1 MCQTS
6 LPGMRSLPRLLLAA
20 CAASLAAACALGS
33 SLELGDEGAAGPE
46 TSAAYDASPAQSDG
60 AATPSPG
67 PVETADGGSASACAK
82 ASPGDACGLLAQCG
96 CAADETCDLV
106 ASRATCVKAGAK
118 AAAAACTATSD
129 CARGLTCRGGAC
141 RPFCDAA
148 AACSAPG
155 LGACASPVEA
165 TSAVQACMVS
175 CELQSPA
182 KTCGSGTCALEATT
196 TDCRP
201 AGTKTIGSFCTG
213 ATECVAGATCAP
225 TIYGKM
231 CLRWCRIGAGEC
243 PGFGICTSP
252 FSTAIKLGN
261 VEYGVCPN

>member
-6 LPGMRSLPRLLLAA
+6 LPGMRFLPRLLFAA

-33 SLELGDEGAAGPE
+33 SLELTDEGPGGE
-46 TSAAYDASPAQSDG
+46 GTSAAYDASPAQSDG
-60 AATPSPG
+60 AATAPG
-67 PVETADGGSASACAK
+67 SGETADGASPSSCAK

-106 ASRATCVKAGAK
+106 ASRATCVKSGAK
-118 AAAAACTATSD
+118 AAAASCTTTSD

-141 RPFCDAA
+141 RPFCDGATS
-148 AACSAPG
+148 CSAPG

-165 TSAVQACMVS
+165 TSTLQACAVT
-175 CELQSPA
+175 CELQAPG
-182 KTCGSGTCALEATT
+182 KNCGTATCALDGTT

-201 AGTKTIGSFCTG
+201 AGTKAIGSFCTG
-213 ATECVAGATCAP
+213 ATECAAGATCAP

-243 PGFGICTSP
+243 PSFGICTSP
-252 FSTAIKLGN
+252 FTSTIKLGN